1 MKNRWK
7 SALKELRG
15 NRGSGVVLV
24 LVAIS
29 CITLMTTSLLHLS
42 YTAFKIKA
50 SDRVS
55 KADFYEADAKLDTL
69 IAGIQEITS
78 DAIAEAQKKVFVTY
92 NESTSKSTFHAKVI
106 EEMEKALKVSDSD
119 KYNVSKLQAILTDP
133 SVADP
138 NVTIAND
145 ADSICVKDQDTDRF
159 TLKNVRIT
167 YLSEKSG
174 NYTTVKADIVIDCTE
189 LEYRYV
195 KPGNTTI
202 GKDSNKWNLEEIVTY
217 ENWSTY

>member
-7 SALKELRG
+7 NTIKELRG

-50 SDRVS
+50 SDRQS
-55 KADFYEADAKLDTL
+55 KADFYVVDAKMDELMAGVQD
-69 IAGIQEITS
+69 IASE
-78 DAIAEAQKKVFVTY
+78 AIAEAQKKVFITY
-92 NESTSKSTFHAKVI
+92 NEHTSNAIFHEKVI
-106 EEMEKALKVSDSD
+106 SEMEAALQGSGG
-119 KYNVSKLQAILTDP
+119 KYNVTALRNILNDATI
-133 SVADP
+133 
-138 NVTIAND
+138 TIADDNE
-145 ADSICVKDQDTDRF
+145 SIYEKDTDTF

-174 NYTTVKADIVIDCTE
+174 NLTTVKADIVVDCNE

-195 KPGNTTI
+195 KPDATPDATPVGRDNRE
-202 GKDSNKWNLEEIVTY
+202 WNLEEIVTY